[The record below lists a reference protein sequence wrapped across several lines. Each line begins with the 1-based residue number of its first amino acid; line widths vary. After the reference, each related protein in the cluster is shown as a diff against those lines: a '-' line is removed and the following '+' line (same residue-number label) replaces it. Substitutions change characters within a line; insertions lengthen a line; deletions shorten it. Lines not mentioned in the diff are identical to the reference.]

1 MRTNKIRALLNSG
14 RPTLGTHLFLDSPTV
29 VETVGQTGVFDYVE
43 FLGEYAAYDLHSLE
57 HLCRA
62 AELHDLG
69 TMIKVDYEWRRFVA
83 QRSVGAG
90 FESVLFADSRSVDD
104 VRHCI
109 QSLKPDHPDFGG
121 SFGVGARRHARPG
134 YGGTPRYVQA
144 LDDVVVA
151 IMIEKVGA
159 VESLDEILETPG
171 VDLVQWGPSDYC
183 MSIGRP
189 GEETSDAVRAVERR
203 VIESCHRAGVPVRAE
218 LNDFLQAKYYLDL
231 GVRHFCLGYDLISIF
246 TSLKREGDQLREAL
260 DRI

>member
-1 MRTNKIRALLNSG
+1 MRTNKIRTLLNSG
-14 RPTLGTHLFLDSPTV
+14 RATLGTHLFLDSPII
-29 VETVGQTGVFDYVE
+29 VETVGQTGVFDYIE

-57 HLCRA
+57 EICRA

-69 TMIKVDYEWRRFVA
+69 TMIKVDYESRRFVA

-104 VRHCI
+104 VQHCI
-109 QSLKPDHPDFGG
+109 ESLKPDHPDFGG

-159 VESLDEILETPG
+159 VETLDEILATPG
-171 VDLVQWGPSDYC
+171 VDMIQWGPSDYC
-183 MSIGRP
+183 MSIGKP
-189 GEETSDAVRAVERR
+189 GEEMSDSVRAVERR
-203 VIESCHRAGVPVRAE
+203 VIDSCLQAGVPVRAE
-218 LNDFLQAKYYLDL
+218 LSDFAEAKYYLDL

-246 TSLKREGDQLREAL
+246 ACLQHEGEQLREVL
-260 DRI
+260 DGA